1 MQKQWTEMTQDE
13 KLEYLRDRV
22 QKTDARIFQITSGTE
37 SQIMRVDKC
46 IDKLK
51 KLVE

>member
-22 QKTDARIFQITSGTE
+22 QKTDATPPALL
-37 SQIMRVDKC
+37 
-46 IDKLK
+46 KLPHISRRWR
-51 KLVE
+51 LG

>member
-1 MQKQWTEMTQDE
+1 MTQDE

-46 IDKLK
+46 IDELK